1 MAQKRPARKPVPSPA
16 AALAPFSSAQVE
28 AELLRRKI
36 AAALA
41 PFSSAQVEA
50 ELLRRK
56 IAGGEAVI
64 AAHEEGLA
72 VMRDKQARRRHELAD
87 RLARIEA
94 AGA

>member
-1 MAQKRPARKPVPSPA
+1 MAPKRPPRRAAPSPA

-36 AAALA
+36 A
-41 PFSSAQVEA
+41 E
-50 ELLRRK
+50 
-56 IAGGEAVI
+56 GEAVI

-87 RLARIEA
+87 RLVAIA
-94 AGA
+94 ASVSSVPSVVR